1 MKIKRSEV
9 LRLEGAFSSLLEV
22 RLEPSAAFK
31 VASNAILANELAEK
45 IRKTYKP
52 VDGHEEYVKKRNEI
66 LSEFGSVEGGVTVP
80 AARADEITKKLKSL
94 ADEHT
99 DVIDEQEAYTEKFNK
114 LLDVEA
120 EIGFEKIKLE
130 ELQVDGIEPSKL
142 VPLIQNGI
150 ISHGDKS

>member
-22 RLEPSAAFK
+22 KLEPSAAFK
-31 VASNAILANELAEK
+31 VASNVILANELAEK

-52 VDGHEEYVKKRNEI
+52 IDGHEEYVKERAEI
-66 LSEFGSVEGGVTVP
+66 LSEFSSVDGGVTVP
-80 AARADEITKKLKSL
+80 ADRAAEVSSKLKAL
-94 ADEHT
+94 TDKHQ

-114 LLDVEA
+114 LLDVES

-130 ELQVDGIEPSKL
+130 ELQVDGIEPLKL